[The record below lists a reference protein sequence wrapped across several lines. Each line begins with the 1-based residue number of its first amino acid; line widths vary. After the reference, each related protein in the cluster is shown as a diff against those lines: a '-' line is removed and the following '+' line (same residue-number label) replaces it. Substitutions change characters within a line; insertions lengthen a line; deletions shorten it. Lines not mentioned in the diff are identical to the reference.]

1 MKHFRLFLFVALLG
15 VFVVSCNNETQKD
28 KPGNTHISGTLPQ
41 GKGKVVQVQ
50 RMQGRQPVVVDKDS
64 LTGDRFVLGFDIDKP
79 EILYLNIQ
87 GSHQSLPVLVSPGQ
101 TLEISL
107 NPQNIRDSKVE
118 KGDKSAMAFA
128 GFLKK
133 LNEYSQASKDL
144 ENRYREAIQKNDQNA
159 VKQIQNEYA
168 EQQKKRVDDLF
179 KLALEN
185 KDNLTGAI
193 ILQMITYEQE
203 YDPKRAKDIY
213 DQLAPEV
220 QKSSYAQDALTKI
233 QRDLTTAIGQKAPD
247 FEAPDPNGKPIRMSD
262 ILKKSKVLVI
272 DFWASWCRPCR
283 RENPYVV
290 EIYKKYHPKGLN
302 ILGVSLDRPG
312 AKDKWLKAIKD
323 DGLDWY
329 HVSNLQFWQD
339 PVARKYGIQSIPA
352 TLILD
357 ANGVIR
363 AKNLRRDK
371 LEAKIKELIDE
382 ASKK

>member
-1 MKHFRLFLFVALLG
+1 MKTLRFFLLALTLTLFIP
-15 VFVVSCNNETQKD
+15 SCQHHSTKD
-28 KPGNTHISGTLPQ
+28 KPGNTHITGTFKD
-41 GKGKVVQVQ
+41 GKGKVVAVQ

-64 LTGDRFVLGFDIDKP
+64 LTGDDFVLGFDLKHP

-87 GSHQSLPVLVSPGQ
+87 GTRQFLPVLATPGQ
-101 TLEISL
+101 NLEI
-107 NPQNIRDSKVE
+107 NIDGQNIRNSKIE
-118 KGDKSAMAFA
+118 KGDRNAMAFA
-128 GFLKK
+128 GFMKK
-133 LNEYSQASKDL
+133 LDEYSKASKDL
-144 ENRYREAIQKNDQNA
+144 ENRYRQAIQKNDQDA
-159 VKQIQNEYA
+159 VKQIQQDYEKQQQQRVQDMFSLA
-168 EQQKKRVDDLF
+168 EK
-179 KLALEN
+179 N
-185 KDNLTGAI
+185 KDNLTGGI
-193 ILQMITYEQE
+193 ILQMITYEQD
-203 YDPKRAKDIY
+203 YDPKRAKNIY

-290 EIYKKYHPKGLN
+290 QIYKKYHNKGLN
-302 ILGVSLDRPG
+302 ILSVSLDRPG

-329 HVSNLQFWQD
+329 HVSNLKFWQD
-339 PVARKYGIQSIPA
+339 PVARQYGVQSIPA
-352 TLILD
+352 TFILD

-371 LEAKIKELIDE
+371 LEAKIKELLDE
-382 ASKK
+382 ANKK